1 MKITYKIKFTVQ
13 QSAKLFFRNVED
25 AIIDSPFGNLLARLY
40 DQRYTN
46 FISDQDIRTAVKALI
61 TDGETLT
68 ITDEK
73 LGGIPYILDDSM
85 NLAFVRPGGREPIV
99 KADVELAVPYSQG
112 RPMALVANK
121 RPILFVNRPASTS
134 KLMYNVAELRGAE
147 NPDDK
152 IQTVDIYTE
161 SHSDVMSRFFIK
173 LLGTAYYGN
182 VYPDTQAVRDAVK
195 PKESNDTQASIPNH
209 LLHGHDEDPVIH
221 PPVPKKPTES
231 IEDVPALKYEYATA
245 KDMSDNG
252 LEPLSAPDFQAE
264 LDFIRGDKVDDP
276 ESVVTT
282 ASTGEPVEVTI
293 PETTKDEDK
302 PMTYPVKHEQVYRT
316 AALALSKLD
325 LTAVIKAQRIIF
337 PEDEYWKGIT
347 RAKLYEVL
355 MDELMKACDWEI
367 GMIEQGNGPYLEQ
380 HPRALGDD
388 PVKFPFLIHPMT
400 YQNGNSRKWYYTYT
414 ISYLPISAASEV
426 EIKK

>member
-73 LGGIPYILDDSM
+73 FGGIPYILDDSM
-85 NLAFVRPGGREPIV
+85 ALAFVRPGGREPIV
-99 KADVELAVPYSQG
+99 KAEVELAEFAKYG
-112 RPMALVANK
+112 RPMVLVANR
-121 RPILFVNRPASTS
+121 RPILFVNPNTS
-134 KLMYNVAELRGAE
+134 KLMYSVAELRGVV

-161 SHSDVMSRFFIK
+161 SHSDVLSRFFIK
-173 LLGTAYYGN
+173 LLCTAYYGN
-182 VYPDTQAVRDAVK
+182 VYPDTQAVCDAVK
-195 PKESNDTQASIPNH
+195 PKESNDTQSSIPNH

-231 IEDVPALKYEYATA
+231 IEDVPVLKYEYATA

-252 LEPLSAPDFQAE
+252 AEPLSAQDSQAE
-264 LDFIRGDKVDDP
+264 SDFVGGDKVDDP

-282 ASTGEPVEVTI
+282 ATTGGPAEVTI
-293 PETTKDEDK
+293 PESTKVEDK

>member
-13 QSAKLFFRNVED
+13 QSAKLFLRNVEG
-25 AIIDSPFGNLLARLY
+25 AIIDSPLGNLLARLY

-46 FISDQDIRTAVKALI
+46 FISDQDVRTAVKALI

-68 ITDEK
+68 ITEEK
-73 LGGIPYILDDSM
+73 FGAIPYILNDSM
-85 NLAFVRPGGREPIV
+85 DVAFVRPGGREPIV
-99 KADVELAVPYSQG
+99 KADVELAEFDKYG
-112 RPMALVANK
+112 RPMVLVANK

-134 KLMYNVAELRGAE
+134 KLMYSVAELRGTV

-152 IQTVDIYTE
+152 IQTVDIYTQ
-161 SHSDVMSRFFIK
+161 SHSDVLTRFFIK
-173 LLGTAYYGN
+173 LLGTAYYSN
-182 VYPDTQAVRDAVK
+182 LSPDTRALSDVAK
-195 PKESNDTQASIPNH
+195 PKESDDTQSSIPNH

-221 PPVPKKPTES
+221 PPVARK
-231 IEDVPALKYEYATA
+231 ATDA
-245 KDMSDNG
+245 STLPSSG
-252 LEPLSAPDFQAE
+252 APDFQAE
-264 LDFIRGDKVDDP
+264 LDFISGDKVDEP
-276 ESVVTT
+276 ESFVTT

-293 PETTKDEDK
+293 PETTKDENK

-325 LTAVIKAQRIIF
+325 LTAVIKAQRVIF
-337 PEDEYWKGIT
+337 PESEYWKEIT

-380 HPRALGDD
+380 HPRPLGDD
-388 PVKFPFLIHPMT
+388 PAKFPFIIHPMT

>member
-13 QSAKLFFRNVED
+13 QSAKLFLRNVEG

-73 LGGIPYILDDSM
+73 FGAIPYILNDSM
-85 NLAFVRPGGREPIV
+85 DVAFVRPGGREPIV
-99 KADVELAVPYSQG
+99 NAEVELAEFAKYG

-121 RPILFVNRPASTS
+121 RPILFVNIPASTS
-134 KLMYNVAELRGAE
+134 KLMYSVAELRGVV

-182 VYPDTQAVRDAVK
+182 LSPDARALSDAVK
-195 PKESNDTQASIPNH
+195 PKESDDTQSSIPNH

-221 PPVPKKPTES
+221 PPVARKAADTFTPTP
-231 IEDVPALKYEYATA
+231 VG
-245 KDMSDNG
+245 N
-252 LEPLSAPDFQAE
+252 PDFQAE

-293 PETTKDEDK
+293 PETTKVENK
-302 PMTYPVKHEQVYRT
+302 PMTYPIKHEQVYRT

-325 LTAVIKAQRIIF
+325 LTAVIKAQRVIF
-337 PEDEYWKGIT
+337 PESEYWKEIT

-355 MDELMKACDWEI
+355 MDELMKECDWEV
-367 GMIEQGNGPYLEQ
+367 GMIDQGNGPFLDHNP
-380 HPRALGDD
+380 HPLGDD
-388 PVKFPFLIHPMT
+388 HEKFPFLIHSFVSQDPSSHKQT
-400 YQNGNSRKWYYTYT
+400 YKFT
-414 ISYLPISAASEV
+414 ISYLPLSTVEEL